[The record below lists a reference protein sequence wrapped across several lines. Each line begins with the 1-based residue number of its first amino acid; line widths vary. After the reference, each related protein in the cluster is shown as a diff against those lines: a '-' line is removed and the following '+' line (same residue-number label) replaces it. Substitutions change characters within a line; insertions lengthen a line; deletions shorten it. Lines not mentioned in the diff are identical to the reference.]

1 MSHRRKRVN
10 AAAARKPSWRD
21 ILPIHPAAELFPLM
35 TPDELRSLGE
45 DILKNGMTSPIVLWE
60 ADENTPAVLLDGRN
74 RLDAIELVIG
84 PPKVNRW
91 SVFVDGR
98 LNRGLV
104 DTFAGHVDPYAHV
117 ISANIHRRHLTT
129 EQKRELIAKLIKAQ
143 PEKSDR
149 QIGEM
154 IKADHKTV
162 GAVRAEKEATGEIS
176 SVEKRIGMDGKARKR
191 PAKKNRRRGQSEAV
205 AAAAMIAEHDA
216 IMRDIRGNDADPE
229 GSAKKR
235 GAHYAEM
242 EDEHDRDIELD
253 IYPDNSRNAFLIRV
267 NQVIEFATY
276 SGPVTGEIVAAARHV
291 AEAWNKLALKL
302 EGATTSTNDGL
313 DIPDC
318 LRRTA

>member
-1 MSHRRKRVN
+1 M
-10 AAAARKPSWRD
+10 
-21 ILPIHPAAELFPLM
+21 
-35 TPDELRSLGE
+35 
-45 DILKNGMTSPIVLWE
+45 
-60 ADENTPAVLLDGRN
+60 
-74 RLDAIELVIG
+74 
-84 PPKVNRW
+84 
-91 SVFVDGR
+91 
-98 LNRGLV
+98 
-104 DTFAGHVDPYAHV
+104 
-117 ISANIHRRHLTT
+117 ISANIHRRHLTA
-129 EQKRELIAKLIKAQ
+129 EQRRDLIAKLIKAQ